1 MYSGGYKGAYS
12 TGYACDMGK
21 SSEKNTPAYH
31 DPLVQQ
37 YAFILGENLRQLR
50 KAQGLTQERLGLMIG
65 TGHSRISNIERGR
78 VVPSVPDMIKLCR
91 ALEADPVE
99 LVDTAAFKLSDFP
112 EQASRAMRGFTPLP
126 RAPPKLQLVH
136 QALQFANESLR
147 ERHALA
153 DPFDELPRRCG

>member
-50 KAQGLTQERLGLMIG
+50 KAQGLTQ
-65 TGHSRISNIERGR
+65 
-78 VVPSVPDMIKLCR
+78 
-91 ALEADPVE
+91 
-99 LVDTAAFKLSDFP
+99 
-112 EQASRAMRGFTPLP
+112 
-126 RAPPKLQLVH
+126 
-136 QALQFANESLR
+136 
-147 ERHALA
+147 
-153 DPFDELPRRCG
+153 

>member
-65 TGHSRISNIERGR
+65 TGSATSNEAAWF
-78 VVPSVPDMIKLCR
+78 R
-91 ALEADPVE
+91 A
-99 LVDTAAFKLSDFP
+99 FP
-112 EQASRAMRGFTPLP
+112 T
-126 RAPPKLQLVH
+126 
-136 QALQFANESLR
+136 
-147 ERHALA
+147 
-153 DPFDELPRRCG
+153 

>member
-1 MYSGGYKGAYS
+1 MYSVGYKGAYS

-65 TGHSRISNIERGR
+65 TGHSRISN
-78 VVPSVPDMIKLCR
+78 MIKLCR

-112 EQASRAMRGFTPLP
+112 ERQQGHARLY
-126 RAPPKLQLVH
+126 APP
-136 QALQFANESLR
+136 
-147 ERHALA
+147 
-153 DPFDELPRRCG
+153 PRPAEATAGPPGSSVCE

>member
-1 MYSGGYKGAYS
+1 
-12 TGYACDMGK
+12 MGK

-78 VVPSVPDMIKLCR
+78 

-112 EQASRAMRGFTPLP
+112 ERQQGHARLY
-126 RAPPKLQLVH
+126 APP
-136 QALQFANESLR
+136 
-147 ERHALA
+147 
-153 DPFDELPRRCG
+153 PRPAEATAGPPGSSVCE

>member
-50 KAQGLTQERLGLMIG
+50 KAQGLTQERLGPVSYTHLLPI
-65 TGHSRISNIERGR
+65 
-78 VVPSVPDMIKLCR
+78 R
-91 ALEADPVE
+91 AR
-99 LVDTAAFKLSDFP
+99 
-112 EQASRAMRGFTPLP
+112 QRA
-126 RAPPKLQLVH
+126 
-136 QALQFANESLR
+136 
-147 ERHALA
+147 
-153 DPFDELPRRCG
+153 

>member
-99 LVDTAAFKLSDFP
+99 LVDAAAFKLSDFP
-112 EQASRAMRGFTPLP
+112 ERQQGHARLY
-126 RAPPKLQLVH
+126 APPPRP
-136 QALQFANESLR
+136 ANPTAGPPGSSACE
-147 ERHALA
+147 
-153 DPFDELPRRCG
+153 

>member
-1 MYSGGYKGAYS
+1 MQDASSFQEIVHMYSGGYKGAYS

-112 EQASRAMRGFTPLP
+112 ERQQGHARLYATPP
-126 RAPPKLQLVH
+126 RPANPTAGPPGSSSC
-136 QALQFANESLR
+136 E
-147 ERHALA
+147 
-153 DPFDELPRRCG
+153 

>member
-31 DPLVQQ
+31 DP
-37 YAFILGENLRQLR
+37 QLR

-112 EQASRAMRGFTPLP
+112 ERQQGHARLY
-126 RAPPKLQLVH
+126 APP
-136 QALQFANESLR
+136 
-147 ERHALA
+147 
-153 DPFDELPRRCG
+153 PRPAEATAGPPGSSVCE

>member
-50 KAQGLTQERLGLMIG
+50 KAQGLTQERLGRMIG
-65 TGHSRISNIERGR
+65 PRHCGISNIYRGR
-78 VVPSVPDMIKLCR
+78 VVTSLPDMIHLCR
-91 ALEADPVE
+91 AFEAEPV
-99 LVDTAAFKLSDFP
+99 
-112 EQASRAMRGFTPLP
+112 
-126 RAPPKLQLVH
+126 
-136 QALQFANESLR
+136 
-147 ERHALA
+147 
-153 DPFDELPRRCG
+153 

>member
-112 EQASRAMRGFTPLP
+112 ERQQGHARLY
-126 RAPPKLQLVH
+126 APPPRPAEATAGPPGSSVCEWI
-136 QALQFANESLR
+136 ARAAR
-147 ERHALA
+147 PR

>member
-50 KAQGLTQERLGLMIG
+50 KAPGILGSA
-65 TGHSRISNIERGR
+65 TSNEAAWF
-78 VVPSVPDMIKLCR
+78 R
-91 ALEADPVE
+91 A
-99 LVDTAAFKLSDFP
+99 FP
-112 EQASRAMRGFTPLP
+112 T
-126 RAPPKLQLVH
+126 
-136 QALQFANESLR
+136 
-147 ERHALA
+147 
-153 DPFDELPRRCG
+153 

>member
-65 TGHSRISNIERGR
+65 TGILGSVTSNEAAWF
-78 VVPSVPDMIKLCR
+78 R
-91 ALEADPVE
+91 A
-99 LVDTAAFKLSDFP
+99 FP
-112 EQASRAMRGFTPLP
+112 T
-126 RAPPKLQLVH
+126 
-136 QALQFANESLR
+136 
-147 ERHALA
+147 
-153 DPFDELPRRCG
+153 

>member
-78 VVPSVPDMIKLCR
+78 VVP
-91 ALEADPVE
+91 
-99 LVDTAAFKLSDFP
+99 TFP
-112 EQASRAMRGFTPLP
+112 T
-126 RAPPKLQLVH
+126 
-136 QALQFANESLR
+136 
-147 ERHALA
+147 
-153 DPFDELPRRCG
+153 

>member
-65 TGHSRISNIERGR
+65 TGHSPPRPAEATAGPPGS
-78 VVPSVPDMIKLCR
+78 SVC
-91 ALEADPVE
+91 E
-99 LVDTAAFKLSDFP
+99 
-112 EQASRAMRGFTPLP
+112 
-126 RAPPKLQLVH
+126 
-136 QALQFANESLR
+136 
-147 ERHALA
+147 
-153 DPFDELPRRCG
+153 

>member
-1 MYSGGYKGAYS
+1 
-12 TGYACDMGK
+12 MGK

-91 ALEADPVE
+91 ALEADPV
-99 LVDTAAFKLSDFP
+99 
-112 EQASRAMRGFTPLP
+112 
-126 RAPPKLQLVH
+126 
-136 QALQFANESLR
+136 
-147 ERHALA
+147 
-153 DPFDELPRRCG
+153 

>member
-1 MYSGGYKGAYS
+1 MRIQPVTLA
-12 TGYACDMGK
+12 TWEK

-78 VVPSVPDMIKLCR
+78 VVPSVPDKIGR
-91 ALEADPVE
+91 A
-99 LVDTAAFKLSDFP
+99 SC
-112 EQASRAMRGFTPLP
+112 
-126 RAPPKLQLVH
+126 
-136 QALQFANESLR
+136 R
-147 ERHALA
+147 ERVSS
-153 DPFDELPRRCG
+153 PV